1 MNRSKESSTTPNF
14 PSQDLSSNGSSK
26 RSLRTVSHVL
36 GVLSLIWA
44 LIAWAEWFL
53 IPLLY
58 PHDGSPVPYLE
69 FAPLAIALL
78 LGCFIISI
86 VNPLVSI
93 AARQSQ
99 MLIYAVPAA
108 AFVVFQIGSFVLD
121 IFF

>member
-1 MNRSKESSTTPNF
+1 M
-14 PSQDLSSNGSSK
+14 
-26 RSLRTVSHVL
+26 LRAVSHVL

-58 PHDGSPVPYLE
+58 PHDGSPAPYLE
-69 FAPLAIALL
+69 FAPLAILLL

-86 VNPLVSI
+86 VNPLISI
-93 AARQSQ
+93 AARQSK
-99 MLIYAVPAA
+99 MLIYGVPAA
-108 AFVVFQIGSFVLD
+108 VFVLFQVGSFLYD